1 MSAPLAPA
9 IADALAQRLDAFRG
23 AAEASGDTGD
33 DEAAHRVRVTA
44 RRLHAALL
52 LWRPLL
58 ALPAAAR
65 PGVLRRVEQRFGARR
80 DLDVLRARVEALRTT
95 ERPLADVIA
104 TLRARTDDA
113 EERGRLVLRRRSTRR
128 MIAALTEWI
137 ATPAWTP
144 LATLSPPHLLPWL
157 IAPTASRVLVHPGW
171 AVAGIPEPDD
181 PDGRPLHRLRRRLKA
196 LRYRLECLSG
206 WYGAPI
212 EAWLAELHAMQDAL
226 GAWHDEGVMLRM
238 LVHAGLEPAL
248 GAVARTRAAAAMA
261 PWPAWRERYLDAGV
275 RSRCWALLGPPSAA
289 V

>member
-104 TLRARTDDA
+104 TLRAGTDDA

-137 ATPAWTP
+137 AAPAWTP

-157 IAPTASRVLVHPGW
+157 IAPTASRVLVHPGGPW
-171 AVAGIPEPDD
+171 RASRNPTTRMAARFTACADGSRRSGTGWSACRAGT
-181 PDGRPLHRLRRRLKA
+181 
-196 LRYRLECLSG
+196 
-206 WYGAPI
+206 
-212 EAWLAELHAMQDAL
+212 
-226 GAWHDEGVMLRM
+226 
-238 LVHAGLEPAL
+238 VH
-248 GAVARTRAAAAMA
+248 
-261 PWPAWRERYLDAGV
+261 
-275 RSRCWALLGPPSAA
+275 RSRRGSPSCTPCRTHSGPGTMKG
-289 V
+289 